1 MSAGSLGFSGFWG
14 LGFWVLGDLGLGFWC
29 LGLGVQGLG
38 LGGLGFRAAAL
49 TRRIGFLYR
58 TGSFGH

>member
-14 LGFWVLGDLGLGFWC
+14 LGFRVLGDLGLGFWC

-49 TRRIGFLYR
+49 TSRIGFLYR
-58 TGSFGH
+58 RGSFGH